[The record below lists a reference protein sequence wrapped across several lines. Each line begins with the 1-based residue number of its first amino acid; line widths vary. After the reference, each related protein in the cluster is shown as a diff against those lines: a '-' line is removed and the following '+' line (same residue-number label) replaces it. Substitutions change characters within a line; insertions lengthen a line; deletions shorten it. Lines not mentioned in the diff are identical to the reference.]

1 MQKITPFL
9 WFDSE
14 AEEAANFYTGIF
26 PNSSIGNISRYDD
39 ATAASVGRPAG
50 SALTVEFT
58 LNGHPFVALNGG
70 PMFKFTEAVSFAIR
84 CRDQAEVDHYW
95 ERLTADGGEE
105 SMCGW
110 LKDKYGL
117 SWQVV
122 PEQLLEI
129 NNEGGERARRAMS
142 AVMTMRK
149 IDIAVLLAA
158 AEDEA

>member
-1 MQKITPFL
+1 MITITPFL
-9 WFDSE
+9 WYDSE
-14 AEEAANFYTGIF
+14 AEEAARFYSSIF
-26 PNSSIGNISRYDD
+26 PNSSIGKVSRYDE
-39 ATAASVGRPAG
+39 ATAERAGRPAG

-58 LNGHPFVALNGG
+58 LNGQPFVALNGG

-122 PEQLLEI
+122 PEQLIEI
-129 NNEGGERARRAMS
+129 NNAGGERARRAMS

-149 IDIAVLLAA
+149 INIAVMLAA
-158 AEDEA
+158 AEDEV

>member
-1 MQKITPFL
+1 MHEITPFL
-9 WFDSE
+9 WYDSE
-14 AEEAANFYTGIF
+14 AEEAANFYAGIF
-26 PNSSIGNISRYDD
+26 PNSSIGKISRYDD

-50 SALTVEFT
+50 SALTVEFV
-58 LNGHPFVALNGG
+58 LNGNPFVALNGG

-158 AEDEA
+158 AEDER

>member
-1 MQKITPFL
+1 MINITPFL

-14 AEEAANFYTGIF
+14 AEEAASFYSSIF
-26 PNSSIGNISRYDD
+26 PNSSIGKVSRYDE
-39 ATAASVGRPAG
+39 ATAERVGRPAG

-58 LNGHPFVALNGG
+58 LNGQPFVALNGG

-95 ERLTADGGEE
+95 ERLTDGGGEE

-122 PEQLLEI
+122 PEQLIEI
-129 NNEGGERARRAMS
+129 NNTGGERARRAMS

-158 AEDEA
+158 AEDER